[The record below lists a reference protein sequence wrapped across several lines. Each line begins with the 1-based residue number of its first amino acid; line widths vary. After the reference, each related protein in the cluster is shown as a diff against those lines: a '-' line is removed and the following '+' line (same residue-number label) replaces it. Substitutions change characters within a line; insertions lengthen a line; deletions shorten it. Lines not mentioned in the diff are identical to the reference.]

1 MNMSTLKQSLPE
13 HTITQDHDRVK
24 ELKAFEE
31 TKTGVKGLIDSGI
44 QTVPKIFIR
53 PPDELADEENQIQS
67 DLQVPVV
74 DLRGICETSRRKK
87 IISEVG
93 EASKGWGFF
102 QVVNHG
108 ISVDVLDG
116 MLDGIRRFHELDVDL
131 KKEFHSRDMM
141 QKVKYGSNVDLYRSR
156 AANWRDSLTISLLNS
171 DRIEPEELPEICSG
185 LLGTKSCI
193 EIGVFKWDGGSIIYD
208 AEKYKC
214 SPVDLSL
221 ESTIKYL
228 DQVTKL
234 GQTLFEL
241 LSEALGLKPDHLGA
255 LECARNRTFI
265 GHYYP
270 ECPEPDLTMGTS
282 KHTDPSFLTV
292 LLQDQIGGLQ
302 VLHENQYINVQPL
315 PGSLVIN
322 IGDMLQIISNDEFI
336 SPVHRVLANR
346 VGPRISFA
354 GFFTGAASTG
364 RIYAPIKDLISEN
377 SPPRYKE
384 FTVMDYISKF
394 FTRPIDKSG
403 LDEFRVQ
410 D

>member
-1 MNMSTLKQSLPE
+1 MNMNMSTLKQSLPG
-13 HTITQDHDRVK
+13 HTITHDHDRLRLQ

-31 TKTGVKGLIDSGI
+31 TKTGVKGLSDSGI

-67 DLQVPVV
+67 DLQVPMV
-74 DLRGICETSRRKK
+74 DLGGIRETSRRKK

-108 ISVDVLDG
+108 ISPDVLDG

-131 KKEFHSRDMM
+131 KKEFHSRDRM

-156 AANWRDSLTISLLNS
+156 AANWRDSLTISLLNC
-171 DRIEPEELPEICSG
+171 DRIEPEELPEICR
-185 LLGTKSCI
+185 
-193 EIGVFKWDGGSIIYD
+193 
-208 AEKYKC
+208 
-214 SPVDLSL
+214 

-270 ECPEPDLTMGTS
+270 ECPEPGLTMGTS

-315 PGSLVIN
+315 PGSLVVN

-394 FTRPIDKSG
+394 FVRPIDKSG